1 MIEEYIEKAW
11 DLLKEFQRIT
21 PILVARKFRLDL
33 AFAQRV
39 CEQVWLRQNRE
50 ARAAAL
56 ELENY
61 GFDSQLQRVDK
72 QNLEKFKGKRKKSS

>member
-11 DLLKEFQRIT
+11 ELLNEFKRIT
-21 PILVARKFRLDL
+21 PILVARKFKLEMK
-33 AFAQRV
+33 FAQKV

-50 ARAAAL
+50 AREAAM

-61 GFDSQLQRVDK
+61 GFDSQLQRVAK
-72 QNLEKFKGKRKKSS
+72 KNLEKFKRKEKNI